1 MHYIENILTSE
12 KIKILFLFLLIIFT
26 NINKSFS
33 KETLNLD
40 FETIQVTLKGNFI
53 QGGLVKGNI
62 FPNKVI
68 KFEDKILLKDT
79 NGNFVFGFGRDYK
92 ENSYL
97 EVKISEKKWLKR
109 SFKIKNKTYN
119 TQIINGLQKKMVTP
133 PKSFYDRIKKENKSI
148 KLIRN
153 LNTEVNFIF
162 QEFVLPITGIVT
174 GVFGSQR
181 ILNGKPRRPHYGIDI
196 AAPKGTP
203 VIAPIDSIVRMAKK
217 DLYFTG
223 GTIILDHGHGVTSV
237 YSHLSLIN
245 INVGDKVI
253 KGQKIAEVGSSG
265 RSTGPHL
272 DWRVNWFN
280 QRLDPALLIN

>member
-1 MHYIENILTSE
+1 MY
-12 KIKILFLFLLIIFT
+12 
-26 NINKSFS
+26 NKSFTNKFFNNIFIIFIITEKS
-33 KETLNLD
+33 FAKETLILKYDNIIVNL
-40 FETIQVTLKGNFI
+40 QGNFI

-68 KFEDKILLKDT
+68 KFENKILLKDT
-79 NGNFVFGFGRDYK
+79 NGKFVFGFGRDYK
-92 ENSYL
+92 EDSYL
-97 EVKISEKKWLKR
+97 EVKISEKKWLKK
-109 SFKIKNKTYN
+109 SFKIKKQTYN
-119 TQIINGLQKKMVTP
+119 TQYINGLQKKMVTP

-162 QEFVLPITGIVT
+162 QEFILPTKGIVT

-196 AAPKGTP
+196 AASKGTS
-203 VIAPIDSIVRMAKK
+203 VIAPIDSIVRMAEK

>member
-1 MHYIENILTSE
+1 MY
-12 KIKILFLFLLIIFT
+12 
-26 NINKSFS
+26 NKSFTNKFFNNVFFFIIFIITEKS
-33 KETLNLD
+33 FAKETLILKYDNIIVNL
-40 FETIQVTLKGNFI
+40 QGNFI

-68 KFEDKILLKDT
+68 KFENKILLKDT
-79 NGNFVFGFGRDYK
+79 NGKFVFGFGRDYK
-92 ENSYL
+92 EDSYL
-97 EVKISEKKWLKR
+97 EVKISEKKWLKK
-109 SFKIKNKTYN
+109 SFKIKKQTYN
-119 TQIINGLQKKMVTP
+119 TQYINGLQKKMVTP

-162 QEFVLPITGIVT
+162 QEFILPTKGIVT

-196 AAPKGTP
+196 AASKGTS
-203 VIAPIDSIVRMAKK
+203 VIAPIDSIVRMAEK

>member
-1 MHYIENILTSE
+1 MY
-12 KIKILFLFLLIIFT
+12 
-26 NINKSFS
+26 NKSFINKFFNNIFIIFIIFIITEKS
-33 KETLNLD
+33 FAKETLILKFDNIIVNL
-40 FETIQVTLKGNFI
+40 QGNFI
-53 QGGLVKGNI
+53 QGGLVKGKI

-68 KFEDKILLKDT
+68 KFENKILLKDT
-79 NGNFVFGFGRDYK
+79 NGKFVFGFGRDYK

-97 EVKISEKKWLKR
+97 EVKISEKKWLKK
-109 SFKIKNKTYN
+109 SFKIKKQTYN
-119 TQIINGLQKKMVTP
+119 TQYINGLQKKMVTP

-162 QEFVLPITGIVT
+162 QEFILPTKGIVT

-196 AAPKGTP
+196 AASKGTS
-203 VIAPIDSIVRMAKK
+203 VIAPIDSIVRMAEK

>member
-1 MHYIENILTSE
+1 MY
-12 KIKILFLFLLIIFT
+12 
-26 NINKSFS
+26 NKSFINKFFNNIFIFFIIFIITEKS
-33 KETLNLD
+33 FAKETLILKFDNIIVNL
-40 FETIQVTLKGNFI
+40 QGNFI

-68 KFEDKILLKDT
+68 KFENKILLKDT
-79 NGNFVFGFGRDYK
+79 NGKFVFGFGRDYK

-97 EVKISEKKWLKR
+97 EVKISEKKWLKK
-109 SFKIKNKTYN
+109 SFKIKKQTYN
-119 TQIINGLQKKMVTP
+119 TQYINGLQKKMVTP

-162 QEFVLPITGIVT
+162 QEFILPTKGIVT

-196 AAPKGTP
+196 AASKGTS
-203 VIAPIDSIVRMAKK
+203 VIAPIDSIVRMAEK

>member
-1 MHYIENILTSE
+1 MYDKSLINKFFNNI
-12 KIKILFLFLLIIFT
+12 FIIFIIFIIT
-26 NINKSFS
+26 EKGFA
-33 KETLNLD
+33 KETLILKFDNIIVNL
-40 FETIQVTLKGNFI
+40 QGNFI
-53 QGGLVKGNI
+53 QGGLVKGKI

-68 KFEDKILLKDT
+68 KFENKILLKDT
-79 NGNFVFGFGRDYK
+79 NGKFVFGFGRDYK

-97 EVKISEKKWLKR
+97 EVKISEKKWLKK
-109 SFKIKNKTYN
+109 SFKIKKQTYN
-119 TQIINGLQKKMVTP
+119 TQYINGLQKKMVTP

-162 QEFVLPITGIVT
+162 QEFILPTKGIVT

-196 AAPKGTP
+196 AASKGTS
-203 VIAPIDSIVRMAKK
+203 VIAPIDSIVRMAEK

>member
-1 MHYIENILTSE
+1 MY
-12 KIKILFLFLLIIFT
+12 
-26 NINKSFS
+26 NKSFTNKFFNNIFIIFIIFIITEKS
-33 KETLNLD
+33 FAKETLILKYDNIIVNL
-40 FETIQVTLKGNFI
+40 QGNFI
-53 QGGLVKGNI
+53 QGGLVKGKI

-68 KFEDKILLKDT
+68 KFENKILLKDT
-79 NGNFVFGFGRDYK
+79 NGKFVFGFGRDYK

-97 EVKISEKKWLKR
+97 EVKISEKKWLKK
-109 SFKIKNKTYN
+109 SFKIKKQTYN
-119 TQIINGLQKKMVTP
+119 TQYINGLQKKMVTP

-162 QEFVLPITGIVT
+162 QEFILPTKGIVT

-196 AAPKGTP
+196 AASKGTS
-203 VIAPIDSIVRMAKK
+203 VIAPIDSIVRMAEK

>member
-1 MHYIENILTSE
+1 MY
-12 KIKILFLFLLIIFT
+12 
-26 NINKSFS
+26 NKSFTNKFFNNVFIIFIIFIITEKS
-33 KETLNLD
+33 FAKETLILKYDNIIVNL
-40 FETIQVTLKGNFI
+40 QGNFI
-53 QGGLVKGNI
+53 QGGLIKGNI
-62 FPNKVI
+62 FPDKVI
-68 KFEDKILLKDT
+68 KFENKILLKDT
-79 NGNFVFGFGRDYK
+79 NGKFVFGFGRDYK
-92 ENSYL
+92 EDSYL
-97 EVKISEKKWLKR
+97 EVKISEKKWLKK
-109 SFKIKNKTYN
+109 SFKIKKQTYN
-119 TQIINGLQKKMVTP
+119 TQYINGLQKKMVTP

-162 QEFVLPITGIVT
+162 QEFILPTKGIVT

-196 AAPKGTP
+196 AASKGTS
-203 VIAPIDSIVRMAKK
+203 VIAPIDSIVRMAEK

>member
-1 MHYIENILTSE
+1 MY
-12 KIKILFLFLLIIFT
+12 
-26 NINKSFS
+26 NKSFINKFFNNIFIFFIIFIITEKS
-33 KETLNLD
+33 FAKETLILKFDNIIVNL
-40 FETIQVTLKGNFI
+40 QGNFI
-53 QGGLVKGNI
+53 QGGLVKGKI

-68 KFEDKILLKDT
+68 KFENKILLKDT
-79 NGNFVFGFGRDYK
+79 NGKFVFGFGRDYK

-97 EVKISEKKWLKR
+97 EVKISEKKWLKK
-109 SFKIKNKTYN
+109 SFKIKKQTYN
-119 TQIINGLQKKMVTP
+119 TQYINGLQKKMVTP

-162 QEFVLPITGIVT
+162 QEFILPTKGIVT

-196 AAPKGTP
+196 AASKGTS
-203 VIAPIDSIVRMAKK
+203 VIAPIDSIVRMAEK